1 MLRRAFTLIELLVV
15 IAIIAILIALLVP
28 AVQKVREAANRATCI
43 NQMKQLGIALH
54 NYEGVWKHF
63 PAGSYAS
70 ANYGPGPTVFL
81 LPYIEQDAAANTYD
95 IDKVSGASASFAGN
109 DTSGAVHIPM
119 LSCPSD
125 MQPALNYQFGWTN
138 YMSNYG
144 TWVVANGWD
153 GTFTPNF
160 SAAGVNGHGPLKMKE
175 ILDGTSNTAAFAEV
189 AKGRGNEASATIN
202 RDPRVDCFEFG
213 ALTTKVVATARS
225 SLQAKDYKTAGF
237 ADPSWGTTPPW
248 SWRGYPWREGSIW
261 RTGYTHLLPPNS
273 PCWRT
278 NTDWWQLVTPASSFH
293 GAGVNVVMVDGSVR
307 FVEDSVNPNVWTAV
321 GSRNG
326 NEPLTLDQ

>member
-15 IAIIAILIALLVP
+15 IAIIAILIGLLVP
-28 AVQKVREAANRATCI
+28 AVQKVREAANRATCT

-54 NYEGVWKHF
+54 NYEGVWKHL
-63 PAGSYAS
+63 PAGSYAL
-70 ANYGPGPTVFL
+70 NTHGPGPTVFL
-81 LPYIEQDAAANTYD
+81 LPYLEQDAAYSTYD
-95 IDKVSGASASFAGN
+95 INQESGASTLFAAN
-109 DTSGAVHIPM
+109 DISAAVRIPM

-125 MQPALNYQFGWTN
+125 LQQSQNYQFGWTN

-153 GTFTPNF
+153 GVFGPNF
-160 SAAGVNGHGPLKMKE
+160 TIVGFKGPGQLKLKE

-189 AKGRGNEASATIN
+189 AKGRGTEASVTGS
-202 RDPRVDCFEFG
+202 RDPRVECFEFG

-225 SLQAKDYKTAGF
+225 SLQAKDYRTASLA
-237 ADPSWGTTPPW
+237 ADPGWGTPPW

-278 NTDWWQLVTPASSFH
+278 NGEWWNLVSPASSFH

-307 FVEDSVNPNVWTAV
+307 FVEDSVNPDVWTAV

-326 NEPLTLDQ
+326 GETLTLDQ